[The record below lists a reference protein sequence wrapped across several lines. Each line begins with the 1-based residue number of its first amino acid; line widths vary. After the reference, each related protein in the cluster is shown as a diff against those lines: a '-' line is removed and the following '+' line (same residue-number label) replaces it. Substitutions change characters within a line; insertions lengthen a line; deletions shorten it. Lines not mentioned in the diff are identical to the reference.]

1 MLTLETNTVA
11 QPNFRGAGGK
21 GIIQVEIGDTQPV
34 YLWGSLNGTDYVV
47 IESFSSDTIKELT
60 LCPYFRLS
68 GSNTSGNSAISVG
81 TSKAYIQEARG

>member
-21 GIIQVEIGDTQPV
+21 GIIHVDVGDTSPL

-47 IESFSSDTIKELT
+47 IENFSVDTIKELT

-68 GSNTSGNSAISVG
+68 GSNANSAASVG
-81 TSKAYIQEARG
+81 TGKAYIQEARG